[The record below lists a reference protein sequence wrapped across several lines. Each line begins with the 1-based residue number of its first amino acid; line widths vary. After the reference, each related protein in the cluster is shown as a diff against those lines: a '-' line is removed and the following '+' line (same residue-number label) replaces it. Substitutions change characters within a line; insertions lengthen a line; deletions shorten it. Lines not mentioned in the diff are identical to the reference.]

1 MQAAPP
7 GPSVEEIW
15 SQRHNDILKDYYAN
29 KEAAR
34 RNKFLQRGGVLQE
47 PRVPIDLS
55 EASKENEDNE
65 SSRNNSQLSERS
77 INSGNLFRQIIF
89 ELELFQNLHQHRIVL
104 EQNVPHCSD

>member
-1 MQAAPP
+1 MQAAPA

-15 SQRHNDILKDYYAN
+15 SQRHNEILKDYYAN

-34 RNKFLQRGGVLQE
+34 RNKVLQRGGALPE
-47 PRVPIDLS
+47 PRFPNEYPNS

-77 INSGNLFRQIIF
+77 INSGKLSRRIIF
-89 ELELFQNLHQHRIVL
+89 FLARQPVL
-104 EQNVPHCSD
+104 KKQADGQV